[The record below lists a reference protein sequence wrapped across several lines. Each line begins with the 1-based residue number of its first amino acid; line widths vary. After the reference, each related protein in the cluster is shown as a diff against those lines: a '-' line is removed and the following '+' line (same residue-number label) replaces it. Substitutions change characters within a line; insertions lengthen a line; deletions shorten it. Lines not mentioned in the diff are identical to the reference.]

1 MLEGR
6 GNEQAFPCSVLLP
19 PQPLWEKPQLPPV
32 PKPSPQPAAITSLG
46 KVLWRRECPAEP
58 VAKAGGLGHSEGPSQ
73 CVLCCLSPNQ
83 HSGAELKGAQLSPAS
98 VAEGVLL
105 LSSYAWKVLRMET
118 QPTVP

>member
-1 MLEGR
+1 MSKLSPAVSFFPLSPCGR
-6 GNEQAFPCSVLLP
+6 SHSSLLSQSPLHNLLP
-19 PQPLWEKPQLPPV
+19 SHPLERCC
-32 PKPSPQPAAITSLG
+32 G
-46 KVLWRRECPAEP
+46 GECPAEP

-83 HSGAELKGAQLSPAS
+83 HPGAEVKGAPLSPAS